1 MTLRSPPASATARRS
16 SASRRGPGPLSDLE
30 RLSLWYRQPAAQWV
44 EALPIGNGRLGAM
57 VFGGVPLER
66 FQLNEETLW
75 DGYPRDRHNPEA
87 QAGLAEVRR
96 LLFEGRNEDATRR
109 AEQSLLG
116 VPCRIDSYQPLGDLR
131 LRFPES
137 ETAADYRRD
146 LSLADGVASTRY
158 RVNRVWY
165 LREAWC
171 SAVDQVLVVR
181 LRADRP
187 GRISFSAELT
197 RETAAVTLVDEGDLR
212 LCGQIPRPHHATG
225 ENVGL
230 CFAARLRV
238 LAKGGRVTD
247 AEDRL
252 EVQGA
257 DEVLLLL
264 AAATSFRGNDP
275 EAQCR
280 RQLLAAARLSA
291 QTLWQRQRDDHR
303 ALFERVSLRLGGEA
317 PNSVPTDERLAA
329 ARVGALDPALV
340 EQYFQFGRYLLM
352 ASSRPGTLPA
362 NLQGI
367 WNDKLNAP
375 WNSDFH
381 TNINLQ
387 MNYWPAEVTNLSECH
402 LPLFD
407 YMERLLAGPG
417 AETARRHY
425 GCGGWVV
432 HHLSDVWGFAVPAD
446 GVWGIWPLGAAWL
459 CQHLYEHYC
468 FTQDR
473 QFLATQAWP
482 LMQGAARFLL
492 DFLVEAPPGTPAA
505 GRLVTSPSHSPE
517 NRFRKADG
525 TVSMFTCA
533 ATMDL
538 MIVHDLFTNCI
549 AAARLLGAS
558 ESFREELESALSR
571 LAPLQISPRDGR
583 LQEWLEDYAEPEP
596 GHRHMSHLFGLHPGR
611 QITLQGT
618 PTLAA
623 AARRSLEYRL
633 AHGGGHTGWSR
644 AWIISF
650 WARFAEPELAFEN
663 LQALL
668 ASCTLPN
675 LFDNHPPFQ
684 IDGNFGGTAGIAEML
699 LQSHDGAVHLLPA
712 LPRAW
717 AEGAVTGLC
726 ARGGFVVDLE
736 WRAGVL
742 VGGRLSARVA
752 GTCRVR
758 YRDRTVELHLAA
770 GESAPLPL
778 QALGVTT
785 TG

>member
-1 MTLRSPPASATARRS
+1 MTLRSTA
-16 SASRRGPGPLSDLE
+16 ASRPAPE
-30 RLSLWYRQPAAQWV
+30 RLSLWYRQPATQWV

-57 VFGGVPLER
+57 VFGGLPAER

-75 DGYPRDRHNPEA
+75 DGAPRDRHNPEA
-87 QAGLAEVRR
+87 LPGLADVRR
-96 LLFEGRNEDATRR
+96 LLFAGRNEEATQR
-109 AEQSLLG
+109 AEQSMLG
-116 VPCRIDSYQPLGDLR
+116 VPCRIDSYQPVGDLH
-131 LRFPES
+131 LLFPEGD
-137 ETAADYRRD
+137 AVADYRRE
-146 LSLADGVASTRY
+146 LSLPDGVASTRY
-158 RVNRVWY
+158 RSHGVGY

-171 SAVDQVLVVR
+171 SAVDQVLVIR
-181 LRADRP
+181 LRADQP
-187 GRISFSAELT
+187 GRISF
-197 RETAAVTLVDEGDLR
+197 TAALSRAAAAMSTVDAGDL
-212 LCGQIPRPHHATG
+212 LLQGQIPRLQEGTG
-225 ENVGL
+225 ESVGL
-230 CFAARLRV
+230 RFAARLRV
-238 LAKGGRVTD
+238 LARGGQVT
-247 AEDRL
+247 AAGERL
-252 EVQGA
+252 AVHAA
-257 DEVLLLL
+257 DEALLLL

-275 EAQCR
+275 QAQCR
-280 RQLLAAARLSA
+280 RQLAAAACLSA
-291 QTLWQRQRDDHR
+291 RQLRQRHLDEHR
-303 ALFERVSLRLGGEA
+303 ALFGRVSLRLGPAGA
-317 PNSVPTDERLAA
+317 NAVPTDERLAA
-329 ARVGALDPALV
+329 CSAGAVDLLLI
-340 EQYFQFGRYLLM
+340 EQYFQFGRYLLL

-362 NLQGI
+362 NLQGL

-407 YMERLLAGPG
+407 YMERFLAGPG

-432 HHLSDVWGFAVPAD
+432 HHLSDVWGFSVPAD
-446 GVWGIWPLGAAWL
+446 GVWGVWPMGAAWL

-492 DFLVEAPPGTPAA
+492 DFLVEAPAGTPAA
-505 GRLVTSPSHSPE
+505 GCLVTSPSHSPE

-549 AAARLLGAS
+549 AAARVLGTAAP
-558 ESFREELESALSR
+558 FRLELESALRR
-571 LAPLQISPRDGR
+571 LAPLQVSPRDGR
-583 LQEWLEDYAEPEP
+583 LQEWLEDYDEPEP

-618 PTLAA
+618 PALAA
-623 AARRSLEYRL
+623 AARRSLEHRL

-650 WARFAEPELAFEN
+650 WARFGEPEKALEN

-668 ASCTLPN
+668 AACTLPN

-717 AEGAVTGLC
+717 PRGVVTGLC

-736 WRAGVL
+736 WRHGTL
-742 VGGRLSARVA
+742 VGGRVCARVA
-752 GTCRVR
+752 GLCRLR
-758 YRDRTVELHLAA
+758 YRERTVELQLAA
-770 GESAPLPL
+770 GEAVALPSF
-778 QALGVTT
+778 V
-785 TG
+785 

>member
-1 MTLRSPPASATARRS
+1 MTLRSSVAARPA
-16 SASRRGPGPLSDLE
+16 PD
-30 RLSLWYRQPAAQWV
+30 RLSLWYRQPATQWV

-57 VFGGVPLER
+57 VFGGLPAER

-75 DGYPRDRHNPEA
+75 DGAPRDRHNPEA
-87 QAGLAEVRR
+87 LQGLADVRR
-96 LLFEGRNEDATRR
+96 LLFAGRNEEATQC

-116 VPCRIDSYQPLGDLR
+116 VPCRIDSYQPIGDLH
-131 LRFPES
+131 LQFPAGEI
-137 ETAADYRRD
+137 AADYRRD
-146 LSLADGVASTRY
+146 LSLRDGVASTRY
-158 RVNRVWY
+158 QANGVGYR
-165 LREAWC
+165 REVWC
-171 SAVDQVLVVR
+171 SAVDQVLVIR
-181 LRADRP
+181 LRADQP
-187 GRISFSAELT
+187 GQITFAAMMD
-197 RETAAVTLVDEGDLR
+197 RETAAVTALDAGDLVLR
-212 LCGQIPRPHHATG
+212 GQIPRPHPVSG

-230 CFAARLRV
+230 RFAARLRV
-238 LAKGGRVTD
+238 LARGGRVTAVD
-247 AEDRL
+247 DRL

-257 DEVLLLL
+257 DEALLLL

-275 EAQCR
+275 EAQCQ
-280 RQLLAAARLSA
+280 RQLTASACLSA
-291 QTLWQRQRDDHR
+291 RQLWQRHLDDHR
-303 ALFERVSLRLGGEA
+303 TLFDRVSLRLGADG
-317 PNSVPTDERLAA
+317 PNTVPTDERLAA
-329 ARVGALDPALV
+329 GRAGAVDPLLI

-362 NLQGI
+362 NLQGL
-367 WNDKLNAP
+367 WNDQLNAP

-387 MNYWPAEVTNLSECH
+387 MNYWPAEVANLAECH

-407 YMERLLAGPG
+407 YMDRLLAGPG

-432 HHLSDVWGFAVPAD
+432 HHLSDVWGFTEPAD
-446 GVWGIWPLGAAWL
+446 GVWGVWPMGAAWL

-482 LMQGAARFLL
+482 LLQGAARFLL

-525 TVSMFTCA
+525 TVSMFTCG

-538 MIVHDLFTNCI
+538 MIVHDLFTNCV
-549 AAARLLGAS
+549 AAARVLGTADA
-558 ESFREELESALSR
+558 FREELESALRR

-583 LQEWLEDYAEPEP
+583 LQEWLEDYDEPEP
-596 GHRHMSHLFGLHPGR
+596 GHRHMSHLFGLHPGH

-618 PTLAA
+618 PALAA
-623 AARRSLEYRL
+623 AARRSLEHRL

-644 AWIISF
+644 AWIVSF
-650 WARFAEPELAFEN
+650 WARFAEPELAFAN

-668 ASCTLPN
+668 GTCTLPN

-699 LQSHDGAVHLLPA
+699 LQSHDGTVHLLPA
-712 LPRAW
+712 LPQAW
-717 AEGAVTGLC
+717 PDGAVRGLC
-726 ARGGFVVDLE
+726 ARGGFVVDLD
-736 WRAGVL
+736 WQNGTL
-742 VGGRLSARVA
+742 VGGRIRARVA
-752 GTCRVR
+752 GLCRLR
-758 YRDRTVELHLAA
+758 YRERTVELPLVA
-770 GESAPLPL
+770 GEAVALPPF
-778 QALGVTT
+778 G
-785 TG
+785 

>member
-1 MTLRSPPASATARRS
+1 MALHSQSRSAPARPASV
-16 SASRRGPGPLSDLE
+16 SRRGAGPLPAAE
-30 RLSLWYRQPAAQWV
+30 RLSLWYREPAAEWV

-57 VFGGVPLER
+57 VFGGLPAER

-87 QAGLAEVRR
+87 LQGLADVRR
-96 LLFEGRNEDATRR
+96 LLFAGHHEDATQR
-109 AEQSLLG
+109 AEQTMLG
-116 VPCRIDSYQPLGDLR
+116 VPCRIDSYQPLGDLL
-131 LRFPES
+131 LRFPEGD
-137 ETAADYRRD
+137 AGADYRRD
-146 LSLADGVASTRY
+146 LNLADGIASTRY
-158 RVNRVWY
+158 RLNGVWY

-171 SAVDQVLVVR
+171 SAVDQVLVIR

-187 GRISFSAELT
+187 GRISFRAELS
-197 RETAAVTLVDEGDLR
+197 READAVAAVDGDDLLLR
-212 LCGQIPRPHHATG
+212 GQILRPHHATG

-230 CFAARLRV
+230 RFAARLRL
-238 LAKGGRVTD
+238 LARGGRVT
-247 AEDRL
+247 AAGARI
-252 EVQGA
+252 EVEGA

-264 AAATSFRGNDP
+264 AGATSFRGNDP

-280 RQLLAAARLSA
+280 RQVAAAASLSA
-291 QTLWQRQRDDHR
+291 RQLLQRHLDDHR
-303 ALFERVSLRLGGEA
+303 ALFRRVSLRLGAAG
-317 PNSVPTDERLAA
+317 PNTVPTNERLAA
-329 ARVGALDPALV
+329 VRAGAFDPILV
-340 EQYFQFGRYLLM
+340 EQYFQFGRYLIM

-367 WNDKLNAP
+367 WNDKLKAP

-387 MNYWPAEVTNLSECH
+387 MNYWPAEVANLSECH

-407 YMERLLAGPG
+407 YMERFLAGPG

-432 HHLSDVWGFAVPAD
+432 HHLSDVWGFTVPAD
-446 GVWGIWPLGAAWL
+446 GVWGVWPMGAAWL

-505 GRLVTSPSHSPE
+505 GRLVTAPSHSPE
-517 NRFRKADG
+517 NRFRRADG

-538 MIVHDLFTNCI
+538 MIVHDLFSNCL
-549 AAARLLGAS
+549 AAARVLGAG
-558 ESFREELESALSR
+558 ESFQQELEGALNR
-571 LAPLQISPRDGR
+571 LAPLQVSPRDGR

-596 GHRHMSHLFGLHPGR
+596 GHRHMSHLFGLHPGS

-618 PTLAA
+618 PALAA
-623 AARRSLEYRL
+623 AARRSLEHRL

-644 AWIISF
+644 AWITNF
-650 WARFAEPELAFEN
+650 WARFAEPELALEN

-668 ASCTLPN
+668 AKSTLPN

-684 IDGNFGGTAGIAEML
+684 IDGNFGGCAGIAEML
-699 LQSHDGAVHLLPA
+699 LQSHAGAVHLLPA
-712 LPRAW
+712 LPQAW
-717 AEGAVTGLC
+717 PTGTVTGLC

-736 WRAGVL
+736 WRDGGL
-742 VGGRLSARVA
+742 VGGQITARVA
-752 GTCRVR
+752 SVCRLY
-758 YRDRTVELHLAA
+758 YRGRTVELRLGA
-770 GESAPLPL
+770 GESASLPL
-778 QALGVTT
+778 QALAVAAPG
-785 TG
+785 